1 MVRPII
7 RSCICNWVGAIMTT
21 TREQLLAT
29 IDERLAT
36 AKRNRHSPEEVPS
49 KLEALLDDAE
59 MYSFDDDAER
69 DLMLWLSEHVKT
81 TPSPL

>member
-1 MVRPII
+1 
-7 RSCICNWVGAIMTT
+7 MTT

-29 IDERLAT
+29 IDERL
-36 AKRNRHSPEEVPS
+36 RNRKRTRPSPEEAPL

-69 DLMLWLSEHVKT
+69 DLMLWISEHVKT
-81 TPSPL
+81 TPLLL

>member
-1 MVRPII
+1 
-7 RSCICNWVGAIMTT
+7 MTT

-29 IDERLAT
+29 IDERL
-36 AKRNRHSPEEVPS
+36 RNRKRTQSSPEEVPL

>member
-1 MVRPII
+1 
-7 RSCICNWVGAIMTT
+7 MTT

-29 IDERLAT
+29 IDERLAI
-36 AKRNRHSPEEVPS
+36 AKRNQHSPEEVPS
-49 KLEALLDDAE
+49 KLEVLMDVPE

-81 TPSPL
+81 TPSLL